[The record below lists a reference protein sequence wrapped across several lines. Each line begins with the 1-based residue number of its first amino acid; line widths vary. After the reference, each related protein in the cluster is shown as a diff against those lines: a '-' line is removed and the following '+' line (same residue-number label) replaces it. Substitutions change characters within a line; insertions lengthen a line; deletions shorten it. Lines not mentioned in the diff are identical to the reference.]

1 MAKIIRTSE
10 DIDAADKLEL
20 RVMDLET
27 GEVNRY
33 HSMVQEITRAGIAVS
48 MPTDGRMTV
57 PLQEGTL
64 LVVSIWKGHAD
75 HRFKSRVLKRK
86 GGRIPMLVLEKP
98 APEDISRTPRR
109 KFFRVETRIPAKLHV
124 QGAEKKAPLE
134 GIIRDLSASG
144 CRLQTFEHVPSE
156 APVALDLDLPFP
168 PDGEGFDRA
177 KPLRQVPGT
186 VRSSVPVPE
195 TGLSSPGGRR
205 AYLIGI
211 EVGSLDNITQSLL
224 LRYVAFRQRE
234 LIQEMSG
241 EAEARSRGRPQSPP
255 PEQASLAK
263 AEEDLRKTED
273 QIYDLEADA
282 PDAPP
287 SAGGVSPDPDG
298 AADAIDGR
306 VADEGGAPPVSEA
319 PSGPAG
325 GPAETD
331 RQGTHAQKPS
341 LGGASDKPRGKAIL
355 VVDDEPG
362 IRDIMTQILSGDGFR
377 VLEARDGQ
385 EAMDV
390 ARSVHVDLV
399 ITDLMM
405 PRMNGW
411 RLLTSLREHGLDVPV
426 VIVTAYMAREG
437 QEVLTNKDVAGFLT
451 KPIKLDELLRMVNG
465 ILFPAVLSRKKRIL
479 AVDDEE
485 DMRLLSSAV
494 LQKAG
499 FEVETAFDGHDALR
513 KVVHFRPDL
522 VLLDIMMPKM
532 DGFEVCERLRSIPAT
547 ADLPV
552 MMLTVKTSPDYVRRA
567 LSLKVSGY
575 IVKPFEAEDLIN
587 RIRKATGPA

>member
-27 GEVNRY
+27 GEMNRY
-33 HSMVQEITRAGIAVS
+33 HSMVQEITREGIAVS
-48 MPTDGRMTV
+48 MPTDGRVTV
-57 PLQEGTL
+57 PLREGTL

-75 HRFKSRVLKRK
+75 HRFRSRVLKRK

-98 APEDISRTPRR
+98 APGDISRTPRR
-109 KFFRVETRIPAKLHV
+109 DSFRVETRIPAKLHV

-144 CRLQTFEHVPSE
+144 CRLQAFEHVPGE

-168 PDGEGFDRA
+168 PDGEGFDRT

-186 VRSSVPVPE
+186 ARSSAPVPE

-211 EVGSLDNITQSLL
+211 EFGRLDNVTQSLL

-241 EAEARSRGRPQSPP
+241 EAEARSRGKAQPVLSMR
-255 PEQASLAK
+255 ASLAK

-273 QIYDLEADA
+273 QIQDLETDA
-282 PDAPP
+282 SDAPP
-287 SAGGVSPDPDG
+287 SAGGPTAEPDG
-298 AADAIDGR
+298 AVEARSGQAAD
-306 VADEGGAPPVSEA
+306 VAAPLPASEA
-319 PSGPAG
+319 PSRPAG
-325 GPAETD
+325 GPADTDPPETS
-331 RQGTHAQKPS
+331 AQKPS
-341 LGGASDKPRGKAIL
+341 PAGATRGKTIL

-362 IRDIMTQILSGDGFR
+362 IRDIMTQILSGDGFH
-377 VLEARDGQ
+377 VLEAQDGQ
-385 EAMDV
+385 DAMNI

-411 RLLTSLREHGLDVPV
+411 RLLTSLREHGLDLPV
-426 VIVTAYMAREG
+426 IIITAYMAREG
-437 QEVLTNKDVAGFLT
+437 QEVLTNRDVAGFLT
-451 KPIKLDELLRMVNG
+451 KPIKLDELLKMVHG
-465 ILFPAVLSRKKRIL
+465 ILFPVALSRKKRIL

-485 DMRLLSSAV
+485 DMRLLLTAV
-494 LQKAG
+494 LQNAG
-499 FEVETAFDGHDALR
+499 FEVETAVDGHDALR
-513 KVVHFRPDL
+513 KVVRFKPDL

-532 DGFEVCERLRSIPAT
+532 DGFEVCKRLRSIPAT
-547 ADLPV
+547 AELPV
-552 MMLTVKTSPDYVRRA
+552 IIGL
-567 LSLKVSGY
+567 
-575 IVKPFEAEDLIN
+575 
-587 RIRKATGPA
+587 